1 MENIRELCESVKDY
15 VIEMRRS
22 LHQIPELGLNNPK
35 TRDMIC
41 AELDKMGIP
50 YQVNSVV
57 HNGVQ
62 DTSVVGFIQGK
73 NTDKVIALRADVD
86 ALPVTEMLNVDYKS
100 THPGQMHAC
109 GHDNHC
115 AMLLGAAKVLSQIR
129 DQLNGS
135 VKLFFQS
142 GEEIITGAK
151 MVIEGGFMENPKVTA
166 CMGMHVWSLPQF
178 KAGAIVVKP
187 GCMMASGNKFG
198 IRIKGEGSHGSQPNL
213 GHDPIACAAQVCTAL
228 QNITSRELPG
238 DEPRVLSICQVHSGS
253 AWNIIPAEAYMEGTI
268 RTTKPE
274 TQQFYMKRIEEI
286 VSGVSAA
293 MRCEGTVEWIDG
305 TPPVMNDPDMTAMVA
320 EAVKTGLGSDYI
332 QQDIQ
337 TSMGNEDFAYYQERV
352 PGVFAFL
359 NISNSDPATHYSV
372 HSPTFQVDESILW
385 HGTALHVMGAVEY
398 LK

>member
-1 MENIRELCESVKDY
+1 MENIRELCENVKDY
-15 VIEMRRS
+15 VIEIRRS

-35 TRDMIC
+35 TRDLIC

-62 DTSVVGFIQGK
+62 DTSVIGFIQGK

-86 ALPVTEMLNVDYKS
+86 GLPVTEMLNVDYKS

-129 DQLNGS
+129 DHLNGS

-166 CMGMHVWSLPQF
+166 CMGMHVWALPQF
-178 KAGAIVVKP
+178 KAGTIVVKP

-198 IRIKGEGSHGSQPNL
+198 IHIKGEGSHGSQPNL

-253 AWNIIPAEAYMEGTI
+253 AWNIVPAEAYMEGTI
-268 RTTKPE
+268 RTTRPE

-286 VSGVSAA
+286 VSGISAA
-293 MRCEGTVEWIDG
+293 MRCEGIVEWIDG

-320 EAVKTGLGSDYI
+320 ETVKTGLGSDYI
-332 QQDIQ
+332 QQNVQ

-352 PGVFAFL
+352 PGVYAFL

-372 HSPTFQVDESILW
+372 HSPNFQVDESILW
-385 HGTALHVMGAVEY
+385 HGTVFHVMGAVEY